1 MNLPFIL
8 KINEKPFPINSA
20 NIQLDLNQRKTL
32 VAVSDDALSF
42 NFSNNNQNT
51 EMSTLPS
58 GSNQMLSPNDDPKKV
73 KEKKKPR
80 PNTIKNQINNENEP
94 PKSKKFELLNI
105 DDITPF
111 GAKKIKFPKRTAHN
125 AIEKKYRSSINDK
138 IVELKIRVAGPD
150 AKVNFFINL
159 LLLNFF
165 YF

>member
-1 MNLPFIL
+1 MP
-8 KINEKPFPINSA
+8 
-20 NIQLDLNQRKTL
+20 
-32 VAVSDDALSF
+32 
-42 NFSNNNQNT
+42 
-51 EMSTLPS
+51 TLPS
-58 GSNQMLSPNDDPKKV
+58 GPNQMLSSNDDLKKV

-150 AKVNFFINL
+150 AKVNFFLLISYFRKCFINIL
-159 LLLNFF
+159 
-165 YF
+165 